1 MLQILEILKKLFGH
15 VHKSLKCGLN
25 LFSYRTN
32 ERYRE
37 KKKKNFRRVLT
48 SLLKTFLQKYRDH

>member
-15 VHKSLKCGLN
+15 VHESLKCGLN

-37 KKKKNFRRVLT
+37 KKKKKILDEF
-48 SLLKTFLQKYRDH
+48 